1 MRLKLI
7 KFVSKIITI
16 ILKFVKKINSK
27 KSNFFGHKLNEL
39 KNRLIAKKLKSEH
52 GLLISKYSNFTNNY
66 DDAVKLT
73 NVWVCWFQGQDNAPY
88 IVQRCIDSIRS
99 SVRGLDVIIITDEN
113 FSLYTNLPEHII
125 SKYKRGIITKTH
137 FSDILRAELLS
148 TNGGIWLDATLLCLK
163 PLPEEFF
170 KSSFFTLKSNTV
182 QDFITISNGKW
193 AGYCMSSNRN
203 NKLLSF
209 LRDFLFE
216 YWMFHDG
223 MIDYFLIDYIIKIA
237 YDSFDD
243 VRNEIDIMPAYG
255 DNRHML
261 DSLLSKEFNE
271 KDNEKITNDKIK
283 IYKLSYKKNY
293 IITIDPTRKRT
304 FYDYYLK

>member
-1 MRLKLI
+1 MENGQVI
-7 KFVSKIITI
+7 VC
-16 ILKFVKKINSK
+16 
-27 KSNFFGHKLNEL
+27 
-39 KNRLIAKKLKSEH
+39 
-52 GLLISKYSNFTNNY
+52 LLI
-66 DDAVKLT
+66 
-73 NVWVCWFQGQDNAPY
+73 
-88 IVQRCIDSIRS
+88 
-99 SVRGLDVIIITDEN
+99 
-113 FSLYTNLPEHII
+113 
-125 SKYKRGIITKTH
+125 GII
-137 FSDILRAELLS
+137 
-148 TNGGIWLDATLLCLK
+148 NYY
-163 PLPEEFF
+163 P
-170 KSSFFTLKSNTV
+170 
-182 QDFITISNGKW
+182 
-193 AGYCMSSNRN
+193 
-203 NKLLSF
+203 F